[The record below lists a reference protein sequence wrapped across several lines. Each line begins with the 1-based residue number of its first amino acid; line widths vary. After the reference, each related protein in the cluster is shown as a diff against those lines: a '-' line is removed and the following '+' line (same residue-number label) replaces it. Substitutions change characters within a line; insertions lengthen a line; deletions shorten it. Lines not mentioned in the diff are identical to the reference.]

1 MQSVA
6 AKAIDQDIGSG
17 SRKNYRRTSSSV
29 DQGQSNF
36 SLELWKK
43 AFRDACER
51 LCPVR
56 AGGHECGCLP
66 LLSRLVH
73 LCTQIFSS
81 LCYLLISIF
90 ISILYES
97 CELYLKIFNILF
109 CFIFCYLKFITSKLS

>member
-6 AKAIDQDIGSG
+6 AKAIDPDIGSG

-29 DQGQSNF
+29 DQEQSNF

-66 LLSRLVH
+66 LLSRLVR

-90 ISILYES
+90 ISRLYES
-97 CELYLKIFNILF
+97 CESYLKIFNILF
-109 CFIFCYLKFITSKLS
+109 CFKFYII

>member
-6 AKAIDQDIGSG
+6 AKELNEGVDSG

-29 DQGQSNF
+29 DQEQSNF
-36 SLELWKK
+36 SLDLWKK

-66 LLSRLVH
+66 LLGRLVYPY
-73 LCTQIFSS
+73 TQIFPS
-81 LCYLLISIF
+81 LRIVINKYLLFQMI
-90 ISILYES
+90 
-97 CELYLKIFNILF
+97 
-109 CFIFCYLKFITSKLS
+109 